1 CSVVF
6 NFSNYSHFSA
16 AVASFW
22 AILSFLLL
30 FAYPTPEVPTP
41 SFEYHTAF
49 NGVALGIVTGIQQ
62 AYHQF
67 HHNAPR
73 IFTPQLTIPTFVGRM
88 LVGIP
93 TILLVKFCCKALTKW
108 SLPIMANAL
117 GIRIRSTSYFPA
129 LCASTTGKK
138 SDKNR
143 QSGHLR
149 KLFFFSGQDS
159 FDVDT
164 GIRFLQY
171 AGLAW
176 SVVDLVPSLF
186 SHLNL

>member
-1 CSVVF
+1 MNVVQ
-6 NFSNYSHFSA
+6 
-16 AVASFW
+16 
-22 AILSFLLL
+22 
-30 FAYPTPEVPTP
+30 
-41 SFEYHTAF
+41 
-49 NGVALGIVTGIQQ
+49 VTGIQQ
-62 AYHQF
+62 TYHQF

-73 IFTPQLTIPTFVGRM
+73 IFTPQLTIPAFVGRV

-93 TILLVKFCCKALTKW
+93 TILLVKFCCKALAKW
-108 SLPIMANAL
+108 SLPTMANAL
-117 GIRIRSTSYFPA
+117 GIRIRSTSYIPA
-129 LCASTTGKK
+129 LCTSTMGKK
-138 SDKNR
+138 SDGNR
-143 QSGHLR
+143 QSGNLR
-149 KLFFFSGQDS
+149 KLFLFSGQDS